1 MARLFLVALMFFLAA
16 CKSDPVTLKFS
27 GETMGTSYNIVAI
40 DKTADLSSDALEAA
54 ITATLAKVNS
64 QMSNWD
70 PNSEISRFNSA
81 TSSDPIKISPELT
94 SVMTAANAIHDKSE
108 GLFDVTLGP
117 LIEIWGFGAR
127 TPDSP
132 VPADEKIAAALD
144 VVGQSK
150 VLTLDSDAATLA
162 KNLPETSVYLAAIAK
177 GYGVDQVAAV
187 LAEAGIRDYMV
198 EIGGDLVTAG
208 HNPQG
213 EAWRIGIERPD
224 AASQTIEEVV
234 DVSGLGMATSGDYRN
249 YFEQNG
255 IRYSH
260 IIDGVTGRP
269 ITHGTASVT
278 VLAENAMMADGWA
291 TALLALG
298 QERGLRIAESEGL
311 AVLFIARSPDSGAT
325 GFETTTSSQFSKL
338 QAKP

>member
-1 MARLFLVALMFFLAA
+1 MARFFVVALMFILAA
-16 CKSDPVTLKFS
+16 CKSDPLTLKFS
-27 GETMGTSYNIVAI
+27 GETMGTTYNIVAI
-40 DKTADLSSDALEAA
+40 DKTADLSPETLQAD
-54 ITATLAKVNS
+54 ITAALAKVNS

-70 PNSEISRFNSA
+70 PNSEISQFNSA
-81 TSSDPIKISPELT
+81 PTTDPVTISPELAR
-94 SVMTAANAIHDKSE
+94 VVAAANEIHRKSE

-127 TPDSP
+127 TADSP
-132 VPADEKIAAALD
+132 VPADEEITAALK
-144 VVGQSK
+144 VVGQGKILSLSQDD
-150 VLTLDSDAATLA
+150 LTLRKS
-162 KNLPETSVYLAAIAK
+162 LPETSVYLAAIAK

-187 LAEAGIRDYMV
+187 LAEAGITDYMV

-208 HNPQG
+208 LNPNG

-224 AASQTIEEVV
+224 AASQTIEEIV

-249 YFEQNG
+249 YFEQDG
-255 IRYSH
+255 TRYSH

-298 QERGLRIAESEGL
+298 QERGLKIAEAEGL
-311 AVLFIARSPDSGAT
+311 AVLFIARQPDSGET
-325 GFETTTSSQFSKL
+325 GFETTTSTQFSKL
-338 QAKP
+338 QSKQ

>member
-150 VLTLDSDAATLA
+150 VLTLDSGAATLA
-162 KNLPETSVYLAAIAK
+162 KHLPETSVYLAAIAK

>member
-27 GETMGTSYNIVAI
+27 GETMGTTYNIVAI
-40 DKTADLSSDALEAA
+40 DKTADLSSDALQAA
-54 ITATLAKVNS
+54 ITATLAKVNG

-70 PNSEISRFNSA
+70 PNSEISQFNSA
-81 TSSDPIKISPELT
+81 PTTDPIAISPELA
-94 SVMTAANAIHDKSE
+94 SVVAAANEIHQKSE

-132 VPADEKIAAALD
+132 VPTDEAIAAALK
-144 VVGQSK
+144 VVGQGK
-150 VLTLDSDAATLA
+150 VLVLNSEPRSLTKS
-162 KNLPETSVYLAAIAK
+162 LPETSVYLAAIAK

-187 LAEAGIRDYMV
+187 LAQAGVGDYMV

-208 HNPQG
+208 LNPKG

-224 AASQTIEEVV
+224 AASQTIEEIV

-249 YFEQNG
+249 YFEQDG

-298 QERGLRIAESEGL
+298 QERGLKIAESEGL

-325 GFETTTSSQFSKL
+325 GFVTTTSSQFSTL
-338 QAKP
+338 QAKQ

>member
-40 DKTADLSSDALEAA
+40 DKTADLSSDALETA
-54 ITATLAKVNS
+54 ITAALAKVNS

-81 TSSDPIKISPELT
+81 TTTDAVKISPELNN
-94 SVMTAANAIHDKSE
+94 VMTAAYAIHDKSE

-150 VLTLDSDAATLA
+150 VLTLEDR
-162 KNLPETSVYLAAIAK
+162 KSV
-177 GYGVDQVAAV
+177 V
-187 LAEAGIRDYMV
+187 
-198 EIGGDLVTAG
+198 
-208 HNPQG
+208 
-213 EAWRIGIERPD
+213 
-224 AASQTIEEVV
+224 
-234 DVSGLGMATSGDYRN
+234 
-249 YFEQNG
+249 
-255 IRYSH
+255 
-260 IIDGVTGRP
+260 
-269 ITHGTASVT
+269 
-278 VLAENAMMADGWA
+278 
-291 TALLALG
+291 
-298 QERGLRIAESEGL
+298 
-311 AVLFIARSPDSGAT
+311 
-325 GFETTTSSQFSKL
+325 
-338 QAKP
+338 

>member
-1 MARLFLVALMFFLAA
+1 MARLFLIAIAFVLAA
-16 CKSDPVTLKFS
+16 CKSEPVTLKFS
-27 GETMGTSYNIVAI
+27 GETMGTTYNVIAI
-40 DKTADLSSDALEAA
+40 DKTADLSPDVIKEAISA
-54 ITATLAKVNS
+54 ELATVNS

-81 TSSDPIKISPELT
+81 ETTEPIEISPELAK
-94 SVMTAANAIHDKSE
+94 VMGAANDIHVKSE

-127 TPDSP
+127 TAESP
-132 VPADEKIAAALD
+132 IPSDEAISAAQA
-144 VVGQSK
+144 VVGQDK
-150 VLTLDSDAATLA
+150 ILTLTSEPATLS
-162 KNLPETSVYLAAIAK
+162 KSLPKTSVYLAAIAK

-187 LAEAGIRDYMV
+187 LEEAGLEDYMV

-208 HNPQG
+208 LNSKG
-213 EAWRIGIERPD
+213 EPWRIGIERPD
-224 AASQTIEEVV
+224 AASQTVEEVV
-234 DVSGLGMATSGDYRN
+234 NVSGLGMATSGDYRN
-249 YFEQNG
+249 YFEQDG

-278 VLAENAMMADGWA
+278 VLAPDAMLADGWA

-298 QERGLRIAESEGL
+298 QERGLKIAEDEGL
-311 AVLFIARSPDSGAT
+311 AVMFIVRNTDST
-325 GFETTTSSQFSKL
+325 QIGFETTVSSQFAKL
-338 QAKP
+338 QANQ

>member
-40 DKTADLSSDALEAA
+40 DKTADLSSDALETA
-54 ITATLAKVNS
+54 ITAALAKVNS

-81 TSSDPIKISPELT
+81 TTTDAVKISPELNN
-94 SVMTAANAIHDKSE
+94 VMTAAYAIHDKSE

-150 VLTLDSDAATLA
+150 VLTLDSQAATMT
-162 KNLPETSVYLAAIAK
+162 KHLPETSVYLAAIAK

-187 LAEAGIRDYMV
+187 LAGAGINDYMV

-208 HNPQG
+208 QNPSG
-213 EAWRIGIERPD
+213 EDWRIGIERPD
-224 AASQTIEEVV
+224 AASRTIEEIVN
-234 DVSGLGMATSGDYRN
+234 VSGLGMATSGDYRN
-249 YFEQNG
+249 YFEQDG

-269 ITHGTASVT
+269 ITHETASVT
-278 VLAENAMMADGWA
+278 VLAENAMLADGWA

>member
-27 GETMGTSYNIVAI
+27 GETMGTTYNIVAI
-40 DKTADLSSDALEAA
+40 DKTADLSSDALQAA
-54 ITATLAKVNS
+54 ITATLAKVNG

-70 PNSEISRFNSA
+70 PNSEISQFNSA
-81 TSSDPIKISPELT
+81 PTTDPIAISSELA
-94 SVMTAANAIHDKSE
+94 SVVAAANEIHQKSE

-132 VPADEKIAAALD
+132 VPTNDTIAAALK
-144 VVGQSK
+144 VVGQGK
-150 VLTLDSDAATLA
+150 VLALNSATPSLT
-162 KNLPETSVYLAAIAK
+162 KSLPETSVYLAAIAK

-187 LAEAGIRDYMV
+187 LAQAGVRDYMV

-208 HNPQG
+208 LNPKG

-224 AASQTIEEVV
+224 AASQTIEEIV
-234 DVSGLGMATSGDYRN
+234 DISGLGMATSGDYRN
-249 YFEQNG
+249 YFEQDG

-260 IIDGVTGRP
+260 IIDGVTGHP

-298 QERGLRIAESEGL
+298 QERGLKIAESEGL

-325 GFETTTSSQFSKL
+325 GFATTTSSQFSKL
-338 QAKP
+338 QAKQ